1 MSNEDFNVLPSV
13 SAIIEAYLDDRANV
27 ADVIAFLQAY
37 EKQDD
42 VTANFREILEIE
54 LIVSVDQVNSLLEKH
69 ANLRATTGDDTVV
82 LNQDEHQ
89 RDISLGKV
97 IEKVTSN
104 YEKLVRLYAELVS
117 ASVDTEEPFHYASLP
132 YEDINIPFDESES

>member
-117 ASVDTEEPFHYASLP
+117 ASVDTEEPFHYATLP
-132 YEDINIPFDESES
+132 YEDFSIPFDESES

>member
-37 EKQDD
+37 EKQDE

-104 YEKLVRLYAELVS
+104 YERLVRLYAELVS
-117 ASVDTEEPFHYASLP
+117 ASVDTEEPFHYATLP

>member
-13 SAIIEAYLDDRANV
+13 SAIIEAYLDERATV
-27 ADVIAFLQAY
+27 EDVIAFLQAY
-37 EKQDD
+37 EKQDE

-69 ANLRATTGDDTVV
+69 ANLRATTGNDTVV

-89 RDISLGKV
+89 RDVSLGKV
-97 IEKVTSN
+97 IEKVTAN

-117 ASVDTEEPFHYASLP
+117 ASVDTEQPFHYATLP
-132 YEDINIPFDESES
+132 YEDINIPFDESDS

>member
-37 EKQDD
+37 EKQDE

-82 LNQDEHQ
+82 LNQDENQ

-117 ASVDTEEPFHYASLP
+117 ASVDTEEPFHYATLP
-132 YEDINIPFDESES
+132 YEDIDIPFDESES

>member
-13 SAIIEAYLDDRANV
+13 SAIIEAYLDDRATV
-27 ADVIAFLQAY
+27 EDVIAFLQAY
-37 EKQDD
+37 EKQDE

-82 LNQDEHQ
+82 LNQDEYQ
-89 RDISLGKV
+89 RDVSLGKV
-97 IEKVTSN
+97 IEKVTAN

-117 ASVDTEEPFHYASLP
+117 ASVDTEHPFHYASLP
-132 YEDINIPFDESES
+132 YEDINIPFDESDS

>member
-13 SAIIEAYLDDRANV
+13 SAIIEAYLDDRANI

-37 EKQDD
+37 EKQDE

-69 ANLRATTGDDTVV
+69 ANLRATTGNDTVV
-82 LNQDEHQ
+82 LNQDENQ

-117 ASVDTEEPFHYASLP
+117 ASVDTEESFHYASLP
-132 YEDINIPFDESES
+132 YEDIDIPFDESES

>member
-13 SAIIEAYLDDRANV
+13 SAIIEAYLDDRANI

-37 EKQDD
+37 EKQDE

-82 LNQDEHQ
+82 LNQDENQ

-117 ASVDTEEPFHYASLP
+117 ASVDTEEPFHYATLP
-132 YEDINIPFDESES
+132 YEDIDIPFDESES

>member
-37 EKQDD
+37 EKQDE

-117 ASVDTEEPFHYASLP
+117 ASVDTEEPFHYAALP
-132 YEDINIPFDESES
+132 YEDIDIPFDESES